1 MVVDFVHT
9 LQVPLTYSLQ
19 LLKLAEYIVIRS
31 LRAQIIL
38 LLNLYY
44 LAVSNIDHSQTRR
57 KLLV

>member
-38 LLNLYY
+38 LLNPYY